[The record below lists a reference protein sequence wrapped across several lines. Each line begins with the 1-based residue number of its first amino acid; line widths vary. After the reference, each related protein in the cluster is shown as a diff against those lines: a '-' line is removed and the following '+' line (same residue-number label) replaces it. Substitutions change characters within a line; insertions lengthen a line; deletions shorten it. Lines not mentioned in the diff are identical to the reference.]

1 MDRSNVMLVSFIANH
16 PNLGGGLTAYRTA
29 TLQALYRTRQH
40 DAVFLLY
47 KENHAI
53 VAWLERA

>member
-1 MDRSNVMLVSFIANH
+1 MLVSFIANH